1 MDFSKVQTLNA
12 NLKYTNIKGKNY
24 ITVNQRVLAFRE
36 LYPNGRITTEIV
48 KLAPGADGAGNTV
61 IVKAFIYDGEALI
74 ATGHAFENPGKN
86 TNINKFSALENCE
99 TSAVGRA
106 LGFLGIGAT
115 DSIASLE
122 EIQGTGDEITQD
134 TPTAP
139 AAGPAKIA
147 PDNLAKLATQETQ
160 PTPAATQA
168 TPAAGP
174 AKIAPDNLAKLAKLY
189 QGASLQKLLDHF
201 QLARLEDM
209 DDDTARALL
218 AKVAQAQKAKK
229 GAKS

>member
-48 KLAPGADGAGNTV
+48 KLAPESNGAGNTV

-122 EIQGTGDEITQD
+122 EIQGAGDEITQ
-134 TPTAP
+134 
-139 AAGPAKIA
+139 
-147 PDNLAKLATQETQ
+147 E
-160 PTPAATQA
+160 TQA

-174 AKIAPDNLAKLAKLY
+174 AKIAPANLEMLSKLY
-189 QGASLQKLLDHF
+189 QGTSLNKLLDHF
-201 QLARLEDM
+201 QLASLEDM
-209 DDDTARALL
+209 DDETARALL

-229 GAKS
+229 AKGTNT

>member
-1 MDFSKVQTLNA
+1 MDFSIVQEVNEK
-12 NLKYTNIKGKNY
+12 LKYTNIKGKNY
-24 ITVNQRVLAFRE
+24 IAVNQRVLAFRA
-36 LYPNGRITTEIV
+36 LYPNGRINTEII
-48 KLAPGADGAGNTV
+48 KLAPETNGAGNTV

-122 EIQGTGDEITQD
+122 EIQGAGAENTQD

-139 AAGPAKIA
+139 AP
-147 PDNLAKLATQETQ
+147 
-160 PTPAATQA
+160 
-168 TPAAGP
+168 GP

-189 QGASLQKLLDHF
+189 QGASLNKLLDHF

>member
-1 MDFSKVQTLNA
+1 MDFSNVQKINA

-48 KLAPGADGAGNTV
+48 KLAPDSNGAGNTV

-122 EIQGTGDEITQD
+122 EIQGAGDEITQ
-134 TPTAP
+134 
-139 AAGPAKIA
+139 
-147 PDNLAKLATQETQ
+147 ETQ
-160 PTPAATQA
+160 P

-174 AKIAPDNLAKLAKLY
+174 AKIAPEHLAMLSKLY

-201 QLARLEDM
+201 QLASLEDM

-229 GAKS
+229 AKGADT

>member
-48 KLAPGADGAGNTV
+48 KLAPESNGAGNTV

-122 EIQGTGDEITQD
+122 EIQGAGDEI
-134 TPTAP
+134 
-139 AAGPAKIA
+139 
-147 PDNLAKLATQETQ
+147 TQETQ
-160 PTPAATQA
+160 PTPAAAQA
-168 TPAAGP
+168 TPASGP
-174 AKIAPDNLAKLAKLY
+174 AKITPDNLEKLAKLY

>member
-48 KLAPGADGAGNTV
+48 KLAPESNGAGNTV

-122 EIQGTGDEITQD
+122 EIQGAGDEITQ
-134 TPTAP
+134 
-139 AAGPAKIA
+139 
-147 PDNLAKLATQETQ
+147 E
-160 PTPAATQA
+160 TQA
-168 TPAAGP
+168 TPATGP

-229 GAKS
+229 AKGANT

>member
-1 MDFSKVQTLNA
+1 MDFSKVQDLNKT
-12 NLKYTNIKGKNY
+12 LKYTNIKGKNY

-48 KLAPGADGAGNTV
+48 KLAPENNGAGNTV
-61 IVKAFIYDGEALI
+61 IVKAFVYDGEALI

-115 DSIASLE
+115 DSIASL
-122 EIQGTGDEITQD
+122 DELPENERQAGAIDDPNNYAQQL
-134 TPTAP
+134 
-139 AAGPAKIA
+139 AAGPIT
-147 PDNLAKLATQETQ
+147 PEHLAT
-160 PTPAATQA
+160 
-168 TPAAGP
+168 
-174 AKIAPDNLAKLAKLY
+174 LSKLY
-189 QGASLQKLLDHF
+189 QGASLNKLLDHF

-209 DDDTARALL
+209 DDATASALL
-218 AKVAQAQKAKK
+218 TKVAQAQKAKK
-229 GAKS
+229 TKGA

>member
-48 KLAPGADGAGNTV
+48 KLAPENNGAGNTV

-122 EIQGTGDEITQD
+122 EIQGAGDEITQ
-134 TPTAP
+134 
-139 AAGPAKIA
+139 
-147 PDNLAKLATQETQ
+147 ETQ
-160 PTPAATQA
+160 P

-174 AKIAPDNLAKLAKLY
+174 AKIAPDNLAKLTKLY

-201 QLARLEDM
+201 QLASLEDM

-229 GAKS
+229 AKGANT

>member
-48 KLAPGADGAGNTV
+48 KLAPENNGAGHTV
-61 IVKAFIYDGEALI
+61 IVKAFVYDGEALI

-115 DSIASLE
+115 DSIATLE
-122 EIQGTGDEITQD
+122 EIQEADEVGDSSTNYAQQLAGVGQIT
-134 TPTAP
+134 PEH
-139 AAGPAKIA
+139 
-147 PDNLAKLATQETQ
+147 LET
-160 PTPAATQA
+160 
-168 TPAAGP
+168 
-174 AKIAPDNLAKLAKLY
+174 IEKLY
-189 QGASLQKLLDHF
+189 QGASRQKLLDYL
-201 QLARLEDM
+201 QITSLDQM
-209 DDDTARALL
+209 DDQKAVALL
-218 AKVAQAQKAKK
+218 AKVAAQQKAKK
-229 GAKS
+229 GVKS

>member
-48 KLAPGADGAGNTV
+48 KLAPESNGAGNTV

-122 EIQGTGDEITQD
+122 EIQGAGDEITQ
-134 TPTAP
+134 
-139 AAGPAKIA
+139 
-147 PDNLAKLATQETQ
+147 E
-160 PTPAATQA
+160 TQA
-168 TPAAGP
+168 TPATGP

>member
-1 MDFSKVQTLNA
+1 MDFSKVQDLNKT
-12 NLKYTNIKGKNY
+12 LKYTNIKGKNY

-48 KLAPGADGAGNTV
+48 KLAPENNGAGNTV
-61 IVKAFIYDGEALI
+61 IVKAFVYDGEVLI

-115 DSIASLE
+115 DSIATLE
-122 EIQGTGDEITQD
+122 EIQEAGELGDSSTNYAQQLAGVGQIT
-134 TPTAP
+134 PEH
-139 AAGPAKIA
+139 
-147 PDNLAKLATQETQ
+147 LATIE
-160 PTPAATQA
+160 
-168 TPAAGP
+168 
-174 AKIAPDNLAKLAKLY
+174 KLY
-189 QGASLQKLLDHF
+189 QGASRQKLLDYL
-201 QLARLEDM
+201 QITSLDQM
-209 DDDTARALL
+209 DDQKAVALL
-218 AKVAQAQKAKK
+218 AKVAAQQKAKK

>member
-1 MDFSKVQTLNA
+1 MEFKKVQDLNKD
-12 NLKYTNIKGKNY
+12 LKYTNIKGKNY

-36 LYPNGRITTEIV
+36 LYPNGRIITEIV
-48 KLAPGADGAGNTV
+48 KLSPDGQGAAV
-61 IVKAFIYDGEALI
+61 IVKASVYDGDAII
-74 ATGHAFENPGKN
+74 ATGHAFENPDKN
-86 TNINKFSALENCE
+86 KNINTFSALENCE

-122 EIQGTGDEITQD
+122 EIQGAGDEITQE
-134 TPTAP
+134 P
-139 AAGPAKIA
+139 
-147 PDNLAKLATQETQ
+147 
-160 PTPAATQA
+160 QA

-174 AKIAPDNLAKLAKLY
+174 AKIAPDNLAKLSKLY
-189 QGASLQKLLDHF
+189 QGASLNKLLDHF
-201 QLARLEDM
+201 QLASLEDM
-209 DDDTARALL
+209 DDNTARALL

>member
-48 KLAPGADGAGNTV
+48 KLAPETNGAGNTV

-122 EIQGTGDEITQD
+122 EIQDAGAEITQD
-134 TPTAP
+134 TTTAP
-139 AAGPAKIA
+139 ATGPARIA
-147 PDNLAKLATQETQ
+147 PE
-160 PTPAATQA
+160 
-168 TPAAGP
+168 
-174 AKIAPDNLAKLAKLY
+174 NLAKLAKLY
-189 QGASLQKLLDHF
+189 QGASLQKLLDYF
-201 QLARLEDM
+201 QLANLEDM

>member
-48 KLAPGADGAGNTV
+48 KLAPESNGAGNTV

-122 EIQGTGDEITQD
+122 EIQGAGVEI
-134 TPTAP
+134 
-139 AAGPAKIA
+139 
-147 PDNLAKLATQETQ
+147 TQETQ
-160 PTPAATQA
+160 PTPAAAQA

-174 AKIAPDNLAKLAKLY
+174 AKIAPDNLAKLSKLY
-189 QGASLQKLLDHF
+189 QGASLNKLLDHF
-201 QLARLEDM
+201 QLASLEDM
-209 DDDTARALL
+209 DDNTARALL

-229 GAKS
+229 AKGANT

>member
-48 KLAPGADGAGNTV
+48 KLAPENNGAGNTV

-122 EIQGTGDEITQD
+122 EIQGAGDEITQ
-134 TPTAP
+134 
-139 AAGPAKIA
+139 
-147 PDNLAKLATQETQ
+147 ETQ
-160 PTPAATQA
+160 T

-174 AKIAPDNLAKLAKLY
+174 AKIAPDNLAKLSKLY
-189 QGASLQKLLDHF
+189 QGASLNKLLDHF
-201 QLARLEDM
+201 QLANLEDM

-229 GAKS
+229 AKGANT